1 MVFQTGME
9 GYDFQ
14 LPPPDF
20 EKEQDHQFW
29 WDSVVKQNFVAGVDK
44 MFGGVVHEQ
53 NYNISE
59 LAISR

>member
-1 MVFQTGME
+1 ME